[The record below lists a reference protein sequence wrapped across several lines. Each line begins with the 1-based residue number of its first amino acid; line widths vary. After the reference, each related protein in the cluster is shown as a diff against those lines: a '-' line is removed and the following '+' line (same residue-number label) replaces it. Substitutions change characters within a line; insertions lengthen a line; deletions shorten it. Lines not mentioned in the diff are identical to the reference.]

1 MSAGPLTGGKCVQ
14 QTSRRA
20 RFAVLAAVLVVA
32 GFVETADAGR
42 RKGLRARING
52 RPFKVGGRFT
62 AGSTNGFG
70 GIIITAGKPS
80 IPGRSLK
87 SLTLGCEVPG
97 LSPTMTL
104 PVTVSCGGGYAEVKV
119 GRHAANRAWA
129 TDDQIQ
135 LTVISFDGTRLKAT
149 FVGQFETAGEQNPG
163 DPPASVENGKV
174 TVDLLGG

>member
-1 MSAGPLTGGKCVQ
+1 MRY
-14 QTSRRA
+14 TSRKA
-20 RFAVLAAVLVVA
+20 RLAVLGAVIVTAGLV
-32 GFVETADAGR
+32 GTADAGR

-80 IPGRSLK
+80 IPGKSLK
-87 SLTLGCEVPG
+87 SFTIGCEVPG
-97 LSPTMTL
+97 LSPTMAV
-104 PVTVSCGGGYAEVKV
+104 PVTVPCGGGYAEVKV
-119 GRHAANRAWA
+119 GRHAVSRAWA

-135 LTVISFDGTRLKAT
+135 LTVVSFDGTRLKAT
-149 FVGQFETAGEQNPG
+149 FTGQFETPGEQNPG
-163 DPPASVENGKV
+163 DAPATVENGKV